1 MLNHS
6 IMNVS
11 RLPISFVLALYL
23 PAALFVQSVQNPSA
37 PPPASTALAPAPA
50 QEDQGPPILHDG
62 VPIKLELM
70 AKLDSHTAKTADP
83 VQFQVVNDVIVGGI
97 RVLRRGTLVTGIVT
111 DASSSKNMGRA
122 GRVSFTIGDIKLED
136 GAKVAVRAFNRSK
149 GENRTGDMVALMVSA
164 PMVAAPFF
172 LLMHGDNT
180 VFPKGTEVTAF
191 VNGDV
196 KLDPASFAPPPDP
209 SVR

>member
-1 MLNHS
+1 MLNHPR
-6 IMNVS
+6 MNVS
-11 RLPISFVLALYL
+11 RLSVSLVLTLCL
-23 PAALFVQSVQNPSA
+23 PAALFSQSVQYPSA
-37 PPPASTALAPAPA
+37 PPPASTAPAPAPSP
-50 QEDQGPPILHDG
+50 QDQSPPILHDG

-70 AKLDSHTAKTADP
+70 AKLDSHSAKTEDP
-83 VQFQVVNDVIVGGI
+83 VEFQVVNDVIVGGI
-97 RVLRRGTLVTGIVT
+97 RVLRRGTLVTGAVT

-122 GRVSFTIGDIKLED
+122 GRVSFTIGDIKLQD

-149 GENRTGDMVALMVSA
+149 GENRTGDMIALMVSA

-180 VFPKGTEVTAF
+180 VFPKGTEITAF

-196 KLDPASFAPPPDP
+196 KLDPAGFAPPPDP

>member
-6 IMNVS
+6 RMNVS
-11 RLPISFVLALYL
+11 RLPISFVLGLCL
-23 PAALFVQSVQNPSA
+23 PAALFAQSVSNSSE
-37 PPPASTALAPAPA
+37 PPPASTAPASAPVAL
-50 QEDQGPPILHDG
+50 DQGPPILHDG

-70 AKLDSHTAKTADP
+70 AKLDSHTAKTEDP

-97 RVLRRGTLVTGIVT
+97 RVLRRGTVVTGTVT
-111 DASSSKNMGRA
+111 DASSSKTMGRA
-122 GRVSFTIGDIKLED
+122 GRVSFTIGDIKLQD

-149 GENRTGDMVALMVSA
+149 GENRTGDMVAYMLSA
-164 PMVAAPFF
+164 PMVAAPFL

-196 KLDPASFAPPPDP
+196 KLNPAGFVPPPDP

>member
-6 IMNVS
+6 RMNVS
-11 RLPISFVLALYL
+11 RLQISIVLALCL
-23 PAALFVQSVQNPSA
+23 PAALFAQTLQNPSE
-37 PPPASTALAPAPA
+37 PPPASTAPASEPA
-50 QEDQGPPILHDG
+50 QQDQGPHILQDG
-62 VPIKLELM
+62 VPIKLELI
-70 AKLDSHTAKTADP
+70 AKLDSHKAKTQDP

-111 DASSSKNMGRA
+111 DASSSKTMGRA
-122 GRVSFTIGDIKLED
+122 GRVSFTIGDIKLQD

-149 GENRTGDMVALMVSA
+149 GENRTGDMIALMASA
-164 PMVAAPFF
+164 PVVAAPFF

-196 KLDPASFAPPPDP
+196 KLNPAGFVSPPDP